1 MLFVVPASVCTYPWE
16 YTHTHICVCTC
27 MCNLV
32 TVSDC
37 DSIKFT
43 SDLGVVVMGGLPW
56 VHVVFYLEWAVV
68 PFLRAE
74 TTLSFSSLSERTS
87 LQSPSSRTLSSG
99 FYTQLQPKTRQLLT
113 WSLFTFWI
121 DGYKAHILCPYRSL
135 CFHVISFL
143 RFLTLDFIWQS
154 HFSVWNNSC
163 CSTMFSVP
171 CALVC

>member
-1 MLFVVPASVCTYPWE
+1 MYLSVGTH
-16 YTHTHICVCTC
+16 THTHICVCTC

-68 PFLRAE
+68 PFLGAE
-74 TTLSFSSLSERTS
+74 TTLSFSSLSEKTS

-99 FYTQLQPKTRQLLT
+99 FYTQLQPKKRQLLT
-113 WSLFTFWI
+113 WILFTILNRWI
-121 DGYKAHILCPYRSL
+121 QGTHTMSL
-135 CFHVISFL
+135 PFPLFSRYLLSQISYIGFYLTISF
-143 RFLTLDFIWQS
+143 
-154 HFSVWNNSC
+154 FS
-163 CSTMFSVP
+163 
-171 CALVC
+171 LE